1 MALPINKIYFDSKH
15 KKSDSVSNSN
25 FKVKLNETI
34 LMPKGAVFK
43 ICDIAIP
50 HSWTTIITGVN
61 DKFYFYVSNT
71 ASIDIRPQ
79 TGHIATLEAKNYTGS
94 DLVIELQSK
103 MNLEYDNGVPFS
115 VTYNAFKQS
124 ISISTSISNMTFKI
138 MTENDI
144 GLSIQPAYYNSS
156 NPNDINTDML
166 KLNRGNA
173 PLNSNLNPFVSQVI
187 NLQPVRNIYLQS
199 SNLGNH
205 NTVDLIGRRDIL
217 KKIPVTAPWNSMIFD
232 NVAYDDYLDCS
243 RQTLQTLEF
252 RLTDTHNNEIE
263 LNGGYVSFSI
273 IFDVIDP

>member
-1 MALPINKIYFDSKH
+1 
-15 KKSDSVSNSN
+15 
-25 FKVKLNETI
+25 
-34 LMPKGAVFK
+34 MPEGAVFK

-71 ASIDIRPQ
+71 ESIDIRPQ

-94 DLVIELQSK
+94 DLVIELQAK
-103 MNLEYDNGVPFS
+103 MNLAYDNGVPFS

-124 ISISTSISNMTFKI
+124 ISISTSVSNMTFKI
-138 MTENDI
+138 MTAKDI
-144 GLSIQPAYYNSS
+144 KTRLNGLWDSGLSVQPLYYYSS

-166 KLNRGNA
+166 KLNTGNA
-173 PLNSNLNPFVSQVI
+173 PLNSNSNPFVSQFI

-273 IFDVIDP
+273 IFDVIAS